1 LQLSIR
7 VFRDGSAVAV
17 SMTLGIL
24 FALACSLVTN
34 LGFLC
39 KHRGACAAAAVDVR
53 RPLRSLRA
61 LLRSGWFALGMAVAG
76 GAWVFHAAALAFAPL
91 SIVQVVLAGGVVLL
105 AVMAERL
112 FGCAVGARQRV
123 CLGLTAAGLVLI
135 VATLPATPDGQ
146 AGFSPAGLLAFQAT
160 LLVVAGSLIAASC
173 AGLGREHAGVM
184 LGAAAGTLFA
194 VSNVALKAL
203 IGLVAEDGV
212 AALIAPWL
220 LVALTASVVAFYA
233 SARSLQQGEAVP
245 VIALTGTAANV
256 ANIAGGFIVF
266 GDPVP
271 ADSVAIV
278 ALMLGF
284 ASVCMAALLTPAPLR
299 VAPATA

>member
-1 LQLSIR
+1 M
-7 VFRDGSAVAV
+7 
-17 SMTLGIL
+17 SMTLGIV

-34 LGFLC
+34 VGFLC
-39 KHRGACAAAAVDVR
+39 NHRGACAAPAVDVR

-61 LLRSGWFALGMAVAG
+61 LLSSGWFALGMAVAG
-76 GAWVFHAAALAFAPL
+76 SAWVFHIAALAFAPV

-105 AVMAERL
+105 AVTAERF
-112 FGCAVGARQRV
+112 FGYAVGARQRI
-123 CLGLTAAGLVLI
+123 CLALTAGGLVLI
-135 VATLPATPDGQ
+135 VATLPATSGRGDGV
-146 AGFSPAGLLAFQAT
+146 APAGLLGFQAT
-160 LLVVAGSLIAASC
+160 LLVVAGALVAGACSSRGRAH
-173 AGLGREHAGVM
+173 AGLM

-203 IGLVAEDGV
+203 LDPLADGGAELT
-212 AALIAPWL
+212 AASL
-220 LVALTASVVAFYA
+220 LVALIASLVAFYA

-245 VIALTGTAANV
+245 VIALTGAAANV

-271 ADSVAIV
+271 AGTVAAF

-284 ASVCMAALLTPAPLR
+284 ASVCVAALLTPAPLR
-299 VAPATA
+299 VAPAAV